1 MEYHLVE
8 QPNPPPPEDQVIER
22 SLEENR
28 FWLRIMKEHSFFLS
42 EAFDRRNSDLIRRA
56 NQFFYDFDRLLRE
69 AEALRPRTPE
79 QMIEFNERVI
89 RRTTDLRNFKQDV
102 LVLIITGRIAGFNL
116 PLLVDHIRR
125 EAEYFIMT
133 LTRIN
138 QGIDDPIE
146 ASIVR
151 ENIFWLRI
159 MMDHSRFI
167 RHLLDPSERN
177 LINAAQQFADQFDT
191 LLAQA
196 RDLESMVEGVS
207 PVLVIVGGH
216 MLDEVILVR
225 LREAD
230 ERSRDEDE
238 RRSLINP
245 PPPVLARFNDEA
257 IQAARD
263 IRDFKR
269 QAAVLVS
276 QAKALSIINPL
287 LADHVTREA
296 EKFLS
301 VLSMIEGRI
310 TRTFEPVQAFAP
322 TEPSP
327 PCDNIG

>member
-1 MEYHLVE
+1 
-8 QPNPPPPEDQVIER
+8 
-22 SLEENR
+22 
-28 FWLRIMKEHSFFLS
+28 
-42 EAFDRRNSDLIRRA
+42 
-56 NQFFYDFDRLLRE
+56 
-69 AEALRPRTPE
+69 
-79 QMIEFNERVI
+79 
-89 RRTTDLRNFKQDV
+89 
-102 LVLIITGRIAGFNL
+102 
-116 PLLVDHIRR
+116 
-125 EAEYFIMT
+125 
-133 LTRIN
+133 
-138 QGIDDPIE
+138 
-146 ASIVR
+146 
-151 ENIFWLRI
+151 
-159 MMDHSRFI
+159 
-167 RHLLDPSERN
+167 
-177 LINAAQQFADQFDT
+177 
-191 LLAQA
+191 
-196 RDLESMVEGVS
+196 MVEGVS

-216 MLDEVILVR
+216 MLDEVSLVR

-322 TEPSP
+322 TEPSHHA
-327 PCDNIG
+327 ITSVR